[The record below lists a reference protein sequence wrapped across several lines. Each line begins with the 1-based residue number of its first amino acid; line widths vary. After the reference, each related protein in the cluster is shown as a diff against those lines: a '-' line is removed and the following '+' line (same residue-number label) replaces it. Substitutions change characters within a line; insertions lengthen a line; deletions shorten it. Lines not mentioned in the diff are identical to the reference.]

1 MTEEITQTE
10 VPAEGQVIDGEGNPV
25 DVAAAEAALKEGK
38 DPKAEAKAIEYPDFV
53 PEKFRTGE
61 DYIEKMAKSYT
72 ELEKTLREKGK
83 LAPET
88 YELDDSEAVAID
100 PEDEVYKGFTEAAK
114 QANMTN
120 AQFNAV
126 MQYAAESGI
135 LSAPNYEEEMAS
147 LGADKDLI
155 INGLTSFAATRL
167 SKDEQETLNTMAYT
181 ASQAKLLHKLV
192 RMGDSKAIPAKPGDA
207 NVEGK
212 ADLQKKLSA
221 LLSDPQIRSNM
232 DKKQE
237 AEDLARKIASM

>member
-38 DPKAEAKAIEYPDFV
+38 DLKAEAKAIEYPDFV

-88 YELDDSEAVAID
+88 YELDDSEAIAID
-100 PEDEVYKGFTEAAK
+100 PEHDIYKGFAEVAK
-114 QANMTN
+114 GENMTN
-120 AQFNAV
+120 KQFNAALRFATEAGFFDV
-126 MQYAAESGI
+126 
-135 LSAPNYEEEMAS
+135 PNYEEEMAS
-147 LGADKDLI
+147 LGSDKDLI
-155 INGLTSFAATRL
+155 LNGISSFGETRL
-167 SKDEQETLNTMAYT
+167 TPKEYEILKNHVYEAEF
-181 ASQAKLLHKLV
+181 ARVLHKII
-192 RMGDSKAIPAKPGDA
+192 RINDNRTIPAKPGDA

-212 ADLQKKLSA
+212 ADLQKRLSA
-221 LLSDPQIRSNM
+221 LLSDPEIRSNL

-237 AEDLARKIASM
+237 AENLARKIASM